1 MIKRKKLKNT
11 RPKALLGIGETGAL
25 IALTAATTAGHAAQA
40 TASYFN
46 AKSSGDNMLKSV
58 QKQVDALKEQNE
70 NNRQL
75 QTEMMQFT
83 KEQNDETRR
92 IMMENNMNNQ
102 LLAGNIATQDRR
114 EASKTVLKNGGK
126 KRRKL
131 RNAAYLLQGGNI
143 PFRVTDGGTT
153 IPIGQ
158 TPEGYDVYQVLGDSH
173 KQYHKAQGG
182 KYKSGV
188 GIKYPDGETIEVEGG
203 EKQIVTPTDA
213 LVLSNQ
219 TFIEPST
226 GLPFNPSEAVDYGMD
241 PLQAHA
247 AQEFIKDYY
256 GLSDDGSNK
265 TPVKRR
271 LRSGGGC
278 IIPIRRRAKNGTRR
292 EIASINNRKKAS
304 LGSWLKSGSWT
315 VAPTIGAVGNFLGA
329 GLSSLGIGLG
339 SSYLG
344 KRVGKAGDLL
354 ANAYGQLQGVNMSDV
369 FGDSARASFNTGF
382 YMPTVRRP
390 RVNANPQLEKAARDA
405 RLQNAGINNNTLSSA
420 GRLKRSAM
428 SNASLDEIRS
438 RIYADTGNREEQIK
452 QENNQAINEAG
463 QTNAGLMMQ
472 YLRDYTSQRADL
484 AKFNANVANER
495 ILGAA
500 EARAGAMQ
508 TRGQIGAQAI
518 QGIGNAFGSA
528 FSQSALGFAN
538 AYNNKLTREH
548 ELAMAMTRMD
558 DSQMATYLGNPMNG
572 STEEAKRKLAEY
584 INAADTAWTN
594 GNTRVRDE
602 YLLYATKIA
611 RRLGLELP
619 DLANLTDY
627 EKNYLN

>member
-1 MIKRKKLKNT
+1 MARKKLRNT
-11 RPKALLGIGETGAL
+11 RPKAIFGAL
-25 IALTAATTAGHAAQA
+25 IGAGTTMAAAAMQAAATAAASKEQA
-40 TASYFN
+40 NAMLEN
-46 AKSSGDNMLKSV
+46 AKR
-58 QKQVDALKEQNE
+58 QADALKLQNE
-70 NNRQL
+70 NNNQL

-83 KEQNDETRR
+83 KEQNAETRR

-102 LLAGNIATQDRR
+102 LLAGNLATQDRR
-114 EASKTVLKNGGK
+114 EASKTVLKNGGR

-131 RNAAYLLQGGNI
+131 RNPFLRGNN
-143 PFRVTDGGTT
+143 FKVSDGGIA
-153 IPIGQ
+153 IPDVSSQGDLIYDFVGDKHYEYHDDPNHPNSNDKLSGIGLRF
-158 TPEGYDVYQVLGDSH
+158 DDGDE
-173 KQYHKAQGG
+173 
-182 KYKSGV
+182 V
-188 GIKYPDGETIEVEGG
+188 EVEDGEKGIP
-203 EKQIVTPTDA
+203 TPTEF

-219 TFIEPST
+219 TFIDPST
-226 GLPFNPSEAVDYGMD
+226 GLPFNPSKAVDYGM
-241 PLQAHA
+241 PPRQAHGI
-247 AQEFIKDYY
+247 QEFIKGYY
-256 GLSDDGSNK
+256 GLSDDGGNK
-265 TPVKRR
+265 SPVKRR

-278 IIPIRRRAKNGTRR
+278 SIPIRHRAKNGTRK

-304 LGSWLKSGSWT
+304 FGTWLKSNSWT
-315 VAPTIGAVGNFLGA
+315 VAPTISAVGNFLGA
-329 GLSSLGIGLG
+329 GLSSLGLGLG
-339 SSYLG
+339 SRYLWKSAG
-344 KRVGKAGDLL
+344 QAGDLL

-369 FGDSARASFNTGF
+369 FGDNARASFNTGF

-420 GRLKRSAM
+420 GRIKRSAM
-428 SNASLDEIRS
+428 TNASLDEIRS
-438 RIYADTGNREEQIK
+438 KIYADTANREEQIK

-500 EARAGAMQ
+500 EARANAMQ
-508 TRGQIGAQAI
+508 AQGQIGAQMR
-518 QGIGNAFGSA
+518 QGIGSAFGNA
-528 FSQSALGFAN
+528 FSQSGLGFSN
-538 AYNNKLTREH
+538 AYNSKLIRDH
-548 ELAMAMTRMD
+548 ELAMSMTKMN

-572 STEEAKRKLAEY
+572 STEEAKQKLAEY
-584 INAADTAWTN
+584 INAADNAWTN
-594 GNTRVRDE
+594 GNTTVRDE